1 MVRTV
6 KLSKKRCKP
15 LFSDFHILLQD
26 LFLRKGKIKISNN
39 MNIPWTS
46 VALMV
51 ALCTFSAYSKTK
63 TSELDFTATINANT
77 NTNTVT
83 AANDYETTEI
93 GIQDRLSRIDIPFS
107 FTYTDDITKQVRQYV
122 TAGKRGTELI
132 LGRTE
137 QFFPIFEHYLEAYN
151 LPMELKYL
159 PMIESGLRL
168 DIRSHAGAVGLWQ
181 MMGITARHYKLTV
194 DQYMDERHDPYRATE
209 AAVRMLA
216 EMYGMFGDWSLVLAA
231 YNSGPGRVQKAIR
244 TAGSKNFEVVKNYL
258 PKETQLYIPKFVAAA
273 YIANYYSNHDL
284 IPRLPKFDLK
294 NTRTLKV
301 YQRASFSELAKVSGL
316 DYGTIAGLN
325 PVYLKG
331 FVPGQAK
338 GNFIIL
344 PESAVEPVRDYL
356 SKKGTSIKAPVPAGK
371 FKMTYTVEKGESI
384 GTLAKRFKCTIEEI
398 MVWNNL
404 KKADI
409 VINQQL
415 VLYLSRAA
423 AFNRV

>member
-1 MVRTV
+1 MTETV
-6 KLSKKRCKP
+6 KFYKKRSKP
-15 LFSDFHILLQD
+15 LFSDFLTPLQD
-26 LFLRKGKIKISNN
+26 LFLKKGKIKISNK
-39 MNIPWTS
+39 MNIPWTL
-46 VALMV
+46 VAVMV
-51 ALCTFSAYSKTK
+51 ALCSYSAYSNNT
-63 TSELDFTATINANT
+63 TTDLYITETIDANNIT
-77 NTNTVT
+77 TEAYYDET
-83 AANDYETTEI
+83 TTEI
-93 GIQDRLSRIDIPFS
+93 GIQDRLSRIDIPFR

-122 TAGKRGTELI
+122 TTGKRDTERI

-137 QFFPIFEHYLEAYN
+137 LFFPIFEHYLEAYD

-209 AAVRMLA
+209 AAVRMLSD
-216 EMYGMFGDWSLVLAA
+216 MYKMFGDWSLVLAA
-231 YNSGPGRVQKAIR
+231 YNSGPGRVQQAIR
-244 TAGSKNFEVVKNYL
+244 TAGSKNFDVVKNYL

-284 IPRLPKFDLK
+284 IPRLPQYDLR

-301 YQRASFSELAKVSGL
+301 YQRASFSELAKASGL

-331 FVPGQAK
+331 FVPGHAK
-338 GNFIIL
+338 GNFIVL
-344 PESAVEPVRDYL
+344 PENAVEKVRDYL
-356 SKKGTSIKAPVPAGK
+356 AKKGTSIKAPIPAGK

-384 GTLAKRFKCTIEEI
+384 DTLAKRFKCTIEEI

-415 VLYLSRAA
+415 VLYLSKAA
-423 AFNRV
+423 AFNRA

>member
-1 MVRTV
+1 MIETV
-6 KLSKKRCKP
+6 ILKKKRCKP
-15 LFSDFHILLQD
+15 LFSALNIHSQD
-26 LFLRKGKIKISNN
+26 SFLKKGKIKISNK

-51 ALCTFSAYSKTK
+51 ALCSYSAYST
-63 TSELDFTATINANT
+63 TTDLHYANEAITANT
-77 NTNTVT
+77 NIVT
-83 AANDYETTEI
+83 TEYYDVTTEI
-93 GIQDRLSRIDIPFS
+93 GIQDRLSRIDIPFK
-107 FTYTDDITKQVRQYV
+107 FTYTDAITKQVRQYV
-122 TAGKRGTELI
+122 TAGKRETETI

-137 QFFPIFEHYLEAYN
+137 LFFPIFEHYLDAYN
-151 LPMELKYL
+151 LPRELKYL
-159 PMIESGLRL
+159 PIIESGLRL

-209 AAVRMLA
+209 AAVRMLSD
-216 EMYGMFGDWSLVLAA
+216 MYRMFGDWSLVLAA
-231 YNSGPGRVQKAIR
+231 YNSGPGRVQQAIR
-244 TAGSKNFEVVKNYL
+244 TAGSKNFDVVKNFL

-273 YIANYYSNHDL
+273 YIANYYRNHGL
-284 IPRLPKFDLK
+284 IPKLPKYDLR

-301 YQRASFSELAKVSGL
+301 YQRASFSELAKASGV
-316 DYGTIAGLN
+316 DYSTIAGLN

-331 FVPGQAK
+331 FVPGQSK
-338 GNFIIL
+338 GNYIIL
-344 PESAVEPVRDYL
+344 PQNAVENVREYL

-384 GTLAKRFKCTIEEI
+384 DALAKRFKCTIEEI

-415 VLYLSRAA
+415 VLYLSKAA